1 MNDSDLNIIEN
12 AIASLRAQTQLDV
25 QDNWHYY
32 PEFNPERDLT
42 VINLSNNQKAEL
54 NNKRYIVFPQGRQV
68 RWLIQKIT
76 IPHSLQ
82 EYPLSGLVLRLV
94 LTWWAE
100 DAQIFIDGQLVQEGD
115 LFDSSARVLIT
126 NNAIPR
132 QKFLVAIRLVSPNH
146 DIGALMRSCLV
157 YEKDNSELEL
167 QIDPGFVADELTIL
181 SKYLT
186 KFEPEKLSTLA
197 TVINQI
203 NWSILQSAEETDCHL
218 NHIRQSLLP
227 LVKKIKHRK
236 FHLLGHAHL
245 DMAWL
250 WTTAET
256 YQVAQRTFK
265 SVLNLQQDYPGLT
278 FCHTS
283 PALYQWIE
291 ENSPDIFSA
300 IQNTVK
306 QGRWEALGG
315 MWIEPEVNIIS
326 GESIIRQLLYGQ
338 KYLTEKFGTITRVAW
353 LPDSF
358 GFPWQFPQ
366 LLKQCGIDY
375 FVTGKLHWND
385 TTKFPH
391 GCFWWESPDGTRLFT
406 LMSPP
411 NVTGVMDTNPITMTN
426 YAVEW
431 ESQTGLQDIFWLPG
445 VGDHGGGP
453 TRDMLDVAALWQKSP
468 FFPKI
473 RFSTATEYLD
483 KISQQYPIR
492 TQDLNSPD
500 FFSDITDADA
510 SEINSS
516 HHSQQGAFPSHSSM
530 RVPRSERTGVCTNS
544 RINVFRQRG
553 IPDSSRFADVPQFPI
568 HNSEL
573 YLELHRGCYTTH
585 AEQKRFNRYCENLLY
600 QAELFATLATLTH
613 RDRLFFAAFPHCD
626 QDITKKA
633 NSQVVSHKNNTALTN
648 SANHIKQQSL
658 SWQEQIEKAWKKLL
672 FNQFHDILPGT
683 SIPEVFT
690 EANQEWTEAI
700 TIGENVL
707 SQSLNA
713 IASLIKLPQ
722 PPDPDAKPIVIF
734 NALNWTRSQI
744 IFIPIE
750 QQNYQVYDLE
760 NNPIPSQITDNNQ
773 LLFLAQDIPSIGYR
787 VYWLSSTLETGY
799 IASKNTAN
807 SQPINKNFILENKYL
822 TVKVN
827 PETGDLDSI
836 YDQINQKE
844 ILSGQGNQLQA
855 FTDKGQYWDAWNID
869 PEYEQKALPAA
880 TLKSI
885 QCLDNGKI
893 QQTIRVIR
901 IIGQSEFIQDYILEK
916 HSPVLKISTT
926 VDWQE
931 THVLVKAAFPLTIES
946 DYATYEIACG
956 AIKRLTK
963 PQTTAEKAKWETSAL
978 KWVNLTDEKQ
988 KYGVSLLNDCKY
1000 GYDIKPKQIRIT
1012 LLRSPVWPDPNSDK
1026 GKHQFTYAIYPHK
1039 ESWHKARTVHKSYEL
1054 NIPLQVVEETKENQ
1068 LNTYLSPV
1076 GSFIDL
1082 SADNLIVM
1090 ALKGDQNIGKMG
1102 DFKNIILRCYECHG
1116 ETANL
1121 ALNGDLELEI
1131 IGEVNCLEEKNHQ
1144 EVNTVIAP
1152 WKVKNF
1158 QLNVR
1163 S

>member
-1 MNDSDLNIIEN
+1 MTDSDLNIIEN
-12 AIASLRAQTQLDV
+12 AISQEARRFAIAKLRNQTQLDI
-25 QDNWHYY
+25 QDNWHYA
-32 PEFNPERDLT
+32 PEFNPEQDLLVNT
-42 VINLSNNQKAEL
+42 LNNYHKAEL
-54 NNKRYIVFPQGRQV
+54 NDKKYIVFPQGRQV
-68 RWLIQKIT
+68 RWLVQKIT
-76 IPHSLQ
+76 IPYSLQ
-82 EYPLSGLVLRLV
+82 EYPLSGLTLRLV

-100 DAQIFIDGQLVQEGD
+100 DAQIFINGKLVQEGD

-126 NNAIPR
+126 NNAIVR
-132 QKFLVAIRLVSPNH
+132 QEFLIAIRLVSPNH
-146 DIGALMRSCLV
+146 DIGALMRSRLV
-157 YEKDNSELEL
+157 YEQDNSQDKLL
-167 QIDPGFVADELTIL
+167 LDPGLVANETTIL
-181 SKYLT
+181 SNYLA
-186 KFEPEKLSTLA
+186 KFEPEKLTILA
-197 TVINQI
+197 EKINQI
-203 NWSILQSAEETDCHL
+203 DWSILANAELTDYHL
-218 NHIRQSLLP
+218 HEIRQTILP
-227 LVKKIKHRK
+227 LAKNIKQRK
-236 FHLLGHAHL
+236 FNLLGHAHL

-256 YQVAQRTFK
+256 YEVAQRTFR
-265 SVLNLQQDYPGLT
+265 SVINLQKDYPHLT

-291 ENSPDIFSA
+291 KNCPDIFTA
-300 IQNTVK
+300 IQDKVR
-306 QGRWEALGG
+306 QGKWEVLGG

-338 KYLTEKFGTITRVAW
+338 KYFQEKFGKITRVAW

-385 TTKFPH
+385 TTQFPH
-391 GCFWWESPDGTRLFT
+391 GCFWWESPDGTKLFT

-468 FFPKI
+468 FFPEI
-473 RFSTATEYLD
+473 EFTTATEYLD
-483 KISQQYPIR
+483 NISQKYPLK
-492 TQDLNSPD
+492 TQDLNAPDSP
-500 FFSDITDADA
+500 SKITNI
-510 SEINSS
+510 STINSI
-516 HHSQQGAFPSHSSM
+516 SHSS
-530 RVPRSERTGVCTNS
+530 
-544 RINVFRQRG
+544 
-553 IPDSSRFADVPQFPI
+553 FPI

-600 QAELFATLATLTH
+600 QAELFATLATLTNRSNH
-613 RDRLFFAAFPHCD
+613 
-626 QDITKKA
+626 
-633 NSQVVSHKNNTALTN
+633 NNN
-648 SANHIKQQSL
+648 KEQFV
-658 SWQEQIEKAWKKLL
+658 SWQQQIEKAWKKVL

-690 EANQEWTEAI
+690 EANQEWAEAI
-700 TIGENVL
+700 TIGERVL
-707 SQSLNA
+707 NQSLTA

-722 PPDPDAKPIVIF
+722 PPVPDAKPIVIF

-744 IFIPIE
+744 VNISIE
-750 QQNYQVYDLE
+750 QQYCQVYDLE
-760 NNPIPSQITDNNQ
+760 NNLIPTQITDNNQ
-773 LLFLAQDIPSIGYR
+773 LLFLAQDIPSVGYR
-787 VYWLSSTLETGY
+787 VYWLSSTLDTQDLAY
-799 IASKNTAN
+799 LNIAKSKT
-807 SQPINKNFILENKYL
+807 INKNCILENQYL
-822 TVKVN
+822 TVKLN

-836 YDQINQKE
+836 YDKINQKE

-885 QCLDNGKI
+885 QWLDKGKI

-901 IIGQSEFIQDYILEK
+901 IIGQSEFIQDYILEE

-946 DYATYEIACG
+946 DYATYETACG
-956 AIKRLTK
+956 AIQRPTK
-963 PQTTAEKAKWETSAL
+963 PHTAAEKAKWETSAL
-978 KWVNLTDEKQ
+978 KWVDLTDEKQ
-988 KYGVSLLNDCKY
+988 NYGVSLLNDCKY
-1000 GYDIKPKQIRIT
+1000 GYDIKSNQIRIT

-1026 GKHQFTYAIYPHK
+1026 EKHQFTYAIYPHRK
-1039 ESWHKARTVHKSYEL
+1039 SWDKARTVHKSCVL
-1054 NIPLQVVEETKENQ
+1054 NTPLQVVEVTQKNQ
-1068 LNTYLSPV
+1068 PNAYLSSL

-1082 SADNLIVM
+1082 SAENLIIM
-1090 ALKGDQNIGKMG
+1090 AIKVDENIEKMLEY
-1102 DFKNIILRCYECHG
+1102 KSIILRCYECHG
-1116 ETANL
+1116 KTANL

-1131 IGEVNCLEEKNHQ
+1131 INEINCLEEKNNQ
-1144 EVNTVIAP
+1144 EVNTVISP

-1158 QLNVR
+1158 KLNVR
-1163 S
+1163 N